1 MHADEC
7 ESVRVSIIRVR
18 VFVHSKEEC
27 VSERER
33 VREIET
39 IQVTNRCVRSETGP
53 SRSSPKIKCT
63 RKMTSVR
70 VKEIIPYFFS
80 CDGILSPFTFKIFSS
95 FLHFLCPGEK
105 INSAKKTLF
114 FSRSGFYHF
123 CCKTTKNSE
132 ETLQTNISAAVEI
145 SEMIPVIFANQ
156 LKPLSKT

>member
-1 MHADEC
+1 MFISLSLSHTRTLTTTQVLKRTFTSFDIWCKNFVSLAMRSAQGVHADEC

-39 IQVTNRCVRSETGP
+39 SQVTNRCVRSETGP

-70 VKEIIPYFFS
+70 VKEIIPYFFPAMEFS
-80 CDGILSPFTFKIFSS
+80 LLSLLKS
-95 FLHFLCPGEK
+95 FLRFCIFCFL
-105 INSAKKTLF
+105 AKK
-114 FSRSGFYHF
+114 
-123 CCKTTKNSE
+123 
-132 ETLQTNISAAVEI
+132 
-145 SEMIPVIFANQ
+145 
-156 LKPLSKT
+156 